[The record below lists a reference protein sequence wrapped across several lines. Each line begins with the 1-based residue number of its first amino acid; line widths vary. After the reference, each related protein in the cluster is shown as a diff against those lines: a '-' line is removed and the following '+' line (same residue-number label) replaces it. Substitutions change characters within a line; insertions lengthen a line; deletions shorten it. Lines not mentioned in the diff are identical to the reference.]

1 MEELDPMKCYANCIY
16 DAWPAA
22 KKARLHKLRAEHE
35 GRQVSAVSFAPSP
48 EALEKAQKI
57 IAAYDKANQQKTS
70 TKSDESKQ
78 EDLPKKDAGKQFG
91 SGAHSRKSK
100 G

>member
-1 MEELDPMKCYANCIY
+1 MEELDPNKRYNNRTY
-16 DAWPAA
+16 DGWCAA
-22 KKARLHKLRAEHE
+22 KKARLHKLRAESE

-57 IAAYDKANQQKTS
+57 IAAYEKANQQQTS
-70 TKSDESKQ
+70 TKSAESKQ
-78 EDLPKKDAGKQFG
+78 EDSSKKDAGKQFG
-91 SGAHSRKSK
+91 SGSHSRKSK